1 MTSWDVSFLVFIVHR
16 WMCDVR
22 PLPLATT
29 PTHEPQ
35 RARRRAAPPTSR
47 RHGLLPASPTSAS
60 DERADAAQTQPQ
72 TKVDRNLLHFTEM
85 KLHLIGLFVACVAI
99 LAPALAAKG
108 DEFDRRLTAF
118 SKHWEQYGARRLTLD
133 SPVVKGLGRRLEE
146 GSPNLFEMLIGGAQA
161 TIGVVNGAVGA
172 VQQVLNLFGR
182 QSSESLVGQFTNQGF
197 SHFNQRTRIQ
207 ATTLPTAIF
216 DSYVESA
223 LKNVYQIPS
232 KHKDGIDHIVKF
244 AKYVDNDSWLALES
258 SFDMGSGGTS
268 QQIQM
273 FTSKDIEC
281 KRMNVVFVFTEA
293 TFKLKPDLFII
304 SKSESRLGGAFSNTK
319 LQWKNKDASLRVED
333 LKFVSEYFLAL
344 GMAQIQQS
352 QTIVGFAGTRNCGD
366 YGAPPEQIN
375 PFDNTVHG
383 SRSCRTGY
391 VRYRGRC
398 VSASALP
405 RPSPRPSPG
414 PRPHPGPRPGK
425 SKKCKRG
432 YKKRRGKCVRKRSRL
447 RRLRRW
453 DGVDVTKPVGPNTM
467 FFDRRHTHPDYDWR
481 DPHKA
486 LDWSK
491 VRAPRRLS
499 RLRNRRLRS
508 KRWYECMFGV
518 HARGFF
524 VHQTH
529 WANHVR
535 MGYWKQSLADKME
548 RDYINMFSHNKQ
560 RCRGK

>member
-1 MTSWDVSFLVFIVHR
+1 
-16 WMCDVR
+16 
-22 PLPLATT
+22 
-29 PTHEPQ
+29 
-35 RARRRAAPPTSR
+35 
-47 RHGLLPASPTSAS
+47 
-60 DERADAAQTQPQ
+60 
-72 TKVDRNLLHFTEM
+72 M

-146 GSPNLFEMLIGGAQA
+146 GSPNMFEMLIGGAQA

-414 PRPHPGPRPGK
+414 PRPRPGPRPGK

-467 FFDRRHTHPDYDWR
+467 FFDRRHKHPDYDWR